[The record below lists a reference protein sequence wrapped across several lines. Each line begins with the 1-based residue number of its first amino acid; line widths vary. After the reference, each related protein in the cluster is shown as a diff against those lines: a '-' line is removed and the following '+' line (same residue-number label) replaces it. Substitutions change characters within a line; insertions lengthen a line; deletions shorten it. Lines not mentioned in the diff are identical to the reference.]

1 MPNPLFQQLSQNNE
15 NGFNNPFQMIQKFNE
30 FRQNFTGDPKQM
42 VEQLLQSGRMSQQQF
57 QQLSQ
62 MASEFQKLGLFHELL

>member
-1 MPNPLFQQLSQNNE
+1 MPSQLFQQLNNGM
-15 NGFNNPFQMIQKFNE
+15 NGNNPFAMIQKFNE
-30 FRQNFTGDPKQM
+30 FRQNFTGDPKQI

-62 MASEFQKLGLFHELL
+62 MASEFQKFVK

>member
-1 MPNPLFQQLSQNNE
+1 MPSQLFQQLNNGM
-15 NGFNNPFQMIQKFNE
+15 NGNNPFAMMQKFNE
-30 FRQNFTGDPKQM
+30 FRQNFTGDPKQI

-62 MASEFQKLGLFHELL
+62 MASEFQKLVK

>member
-1 MPNPLFQQLSQNNE
+1 MPSQLFQQLNQNNG

-30 FRQNFTGDPKQM
+30 FRQNFTGDPKQI

-62 MASEFQKLGLFHELL
+62 IASEFQKLVK

>member
-1 MPNPLFQQLSQNNE
+1 MPNPLFQQLNQNN
-15 NGFNNPFQMIQKFNE
+15 GGGISNPLQMIQKFNE

-62 MASEFQKLGLFHELL
+62 MASEFQKLVK

>member
-1 MPNPLFQQLSQNNE
+1 MPNPLYQQLSQNNG

-62 MASEFQKLGLFHELL
+62 MASEFQKLVK

>member
-1 MPNPLFQQLSQNNE
+1 MPNPLFQQLSQNNG

-62 MASEFQKLGLFHELL
+62 IASEFQKLVK

>member
-1 MPNPLFQQLSQNNE
+1 MPNPLFQQLSQNNG

-42 VEQLLQSGRMSQQQF
+42 VEQLLQSGRMSQQDF
-57 QQLSQ
+57 NKYSQ
-62 MASEFQKLGLFHELL
+62 MASEFQKLVK

>member
-1 MPNPLFQQLSQNNE
+1 MPSQLFQQLNN
-15 NGFNNPFQMIQKFNE
+15 GMSGNNPFAMIQKFNE
-30 FRQNFTGDPKQM
+30 FRQNFTGDPKQI

-62 MASEFQKLGLFHELL
+62 MASEFQKLVK

>member
-1 MPNPLFQQLSQNNE
+1 MPNPLFQQLSQNNR

-42 VEQLLQSGRMSQQQF
+42 VEQLLQSGRMSQQDF
-57 QQLSQ
+57 NKYSQ
-62 MASEFQKLGLFHELL
+62 MASEFQKLVK

>member
-1 MPNPLFQQLSQNNE
+1 MSNPLFQQLNNGI
-15 NGFNNPFQMIQKFNE
+15 NGNNPFAMIQKFNE

-42 VEQLLQSGRMSQQQF
+42 VQQLLQSGRMSQEQF

-62 MASEFQKLGLFHELL
+62 IASEFQKLVK

>member
-1 MPNPLFQQLSQNNE
+1 MPNPLFQQLNNGGM
-15 NGFNNPFQMIQKFNE
+15 NFNNPFAMIQKFNE

-42 VEQLLQSGRMSQQQF
+42 VEQLLQSGRMSQQQY

-62 MASEFQKLGLFHELL
+62 IASEFQKFVR

>member
-1 MPNPLFQQLSQNNE
+1 MPNPLFQQLNSGA
-15 NGFNNPFQMIQKFNE
+15 NGNNPFAMIQKFNE

-62 MASEFQKLGLFHELL
+62 MASEFQKLVK

>member
-1 MPNPLFQQLSQNNE
+1 MSNPLFQQLNQNNG

-42 VEQLLQSGRMSQQQF
+42 VEQLLKSGRMSQQDF
-57 QQLSQ
+57 NRYSQ
-62 MASEFQKLGLFHELL
+62 MASEFQKLVK